1 MDSNRSMVRPV
12 TASIGGAILLY
23 IILFLLSWVV
33 LATFNPQMVQQTNYT
48 GTGTPPPDFSRC
60 FIASLIIALI
70 ICIIIWLFTRS
81 C

>member
-1 MDSNRSMVRPV
+1 MESNRSVYRPV

-33 LATFNPQMVQQTNYT
+33 LVTFNPQMTQQTNYT
-48 GTGTPPPDFSRC
+48 GPGTAPPDFSRC